1 MSGTNGKCWGHAERD
16 ATKNKIN
23 KLLKSPQQT
32 LDEEFKLLIKNGP
45 VSVETS
51 LKELEENF
59 AGKPNWKLIEGG
71 GILKVP
77 LEEFRMIDP
86 PQPNQAGQVVFGR
99 GGKGT
104 KIENYTV
111 VQTIETLNALILD
124 KYNKEKEEA
133 KAAGKSAAES
143 ETKAR
148 AEAYHLPQFKA
159 VKAWQDVE
167 AEIKLK
173 KALEDMM
180 DGLKIPCLIIRSV
193 ALKAIG
199 ALQGCRK
206 CCSAVALLRAEQG
219 PCEPSKGFVSKFGEP
234 ERA

>member
-1 MSGTNGKCWGHAERD
+1 MAGTNSKCWGHAERA

-32 LDEEFKLLIKNGP
+32 LDEEFKVLIKKGP
-45 VSVETS
+45 MSVETS
-51 LKELEENF
+51 LKELRENF
-59 AGKPNWKLIEGG
+59 AGKGNWRQIQEG
-71 GILKVP
+71 GILSVP
-77 LEEFRMIDP
+77 LDEFWMIDP

-104 KIENYTV
+104 KIENYSV
-111 VQTIETLNALILD
+111 VQTIEKLNALILQ
-124 KYNKEKEEA
+124 KYNNEKKEA
-133 KAAGKSAAES
+133 KTAGKSADES

-180 DGLKIPCLIIRSV
+180 DDLKIPCLIIRSV
-193 ALKAIG
+193 ALKAICG
-199 ALQGCRK
+199 LKNLGIHI
-206 CCSAVALLRAEQG
+206 
-219 PCEPSKGFVSKFGEP
+219 
-234 ERA
+234 